1 MNFIIHPCSSFIM
14 PCFPLEETRD
24 FCCSAASS
32 VISKLFYAIFIF
44 IFAVVGATL
53 GAVTGAFVGAKTK
66 MGFMPGVAIGAI
78 KGTFLSIKLLKISL
92 IMCSSNDLALATRYH
107 LLQPINVHESTTF
120 IQVSLNEGLS
130 KDSME
135 NIPKL
140 RITEENIW
148 DSLRSR
154 IPCSICLEE
163 FLQWEIVHRLP
174 QCNHMFHVS
183 CLQKWVKSHKSCPLC
198 RRNF

>member
-107 LLQPINVHESTTF
+107 LLQP
-120 IQVSLNEGLS
+120 
-130 KDSME
+130 DSME